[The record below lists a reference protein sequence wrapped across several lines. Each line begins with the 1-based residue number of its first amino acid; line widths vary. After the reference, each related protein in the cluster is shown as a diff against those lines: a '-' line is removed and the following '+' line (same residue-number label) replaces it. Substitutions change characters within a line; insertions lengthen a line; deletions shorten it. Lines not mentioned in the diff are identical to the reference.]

1 MSKPEL
7 SDRQGRLIVQYDDI
21 DEDICV
27 YRGSH
32 VYQLNLENLGYELVI
47 LLPENPIT
55 ITDGL
60 DTDYWNK
67 VDRDRYEYAPI
78 SSHWR
83 PLEQSKSSPSPRSVK
98 ELFVRLR
105 KSLIVCK
112 SGSVHKYAETSS
124 VYTGLLFHYRHFE
137 MTLKIPT
144 FAQRNIEY
152 ENRIHESELG
162 DRNL

>member
-21 DEDICV
+21 DDINEDICV

-32 VYQLNLENLGYELVI
+32 VYQLNLENLGYGLVI
-47 LLPENPIT
+47 LLPETPIT
-55 ITDGL
+55 IADGL

-67 VDRDRYEYAPI
+67 ADRDRCEYAPI

-83 PLEQSKSSPSPRSVK
+83 PLKQSKSPPSPRFAK
-98 ELFVRLR
+98 EF
-105 KSLIVCK
+105 
-112 SGSVHKYAETSS
+112 GSVHKYAETSS

-137 MTLKIPT
+137 MTKIPM